1 VGDLVIFWRQSS
13 SRSGKEQA
21 EHPQRYCQ
29 YCSAE
34 VRPGSRF
41 CVSCWKPANSGTR
54 DFRTTTETRTRRI
67 RPRRP
72 DSPEA
77 VRSGTASDPSTSTDS
92 VFQNLYYGFRVLPLV
107 SKAIYIGLF
116 AIVLLTI
123 LSPLTFLAGVV
134 SIAVSTIVSVVRALN
149 HRPWG
154 RWAVIAAIAVLPTL
168 AAGSIA
174 NTLYGIPFSG
184 SNAQLSTE
192 EQRYV
197 NQVGEIQEAMK
208 QRLDA
213 NARILNKY
221 PSIPPLEREQV
232 YDHYFSEVDLKKMA
246 EEKVKVP
253 PGCEEHYENWLEDL
267 NKATATLYASVTLL
281 DTTLTTKAPRDHTSS
296 NELRRDADTSF
307 EESDQLL
314 YKIRRQGC
322 ER

>member
-1 VGDLVIFWRQSS
+1 M
-13 SRSGKEQA
+13 
-21 EHPQRYCQ
+21 Y
-29 YCSAE
+29 
-34 VRPGSRF
+34 
-41 CVSCWKPANSGTR
+41 CWKPANSGTR
-54 DFRTTTETRTRRI
+54 DFRTTRETQARRI
-67 RPRRP
+67 RSRRP
-72 DSPEA
+72 GSPEA
-77 VRSGTASDPSTSTDS
+77 VRGGTASDPSTSTDS
-92 VFQNLYYGFRVLPLV
+92 VFQSLYHGFRVLPLV

-116 AIVLLTI
+116 VIVLLTI

-184 SNAQLSTE
+184 SKAQLSAE

-208 QRLDA
+208 QRLGA
-213 NARILNKY
+213 NARILKRY

-253 PGCEEHYENWLEDL
+253 PGCEEHYESWLEDMD
-267 NKATATLYASVTLL
+267 KANATLYASVMLL
-281 DTTLTTKAPRDHTSS
+281 DTTLTSKAPRDHTSS

-307 EESDQLL
+307 EESDKLL